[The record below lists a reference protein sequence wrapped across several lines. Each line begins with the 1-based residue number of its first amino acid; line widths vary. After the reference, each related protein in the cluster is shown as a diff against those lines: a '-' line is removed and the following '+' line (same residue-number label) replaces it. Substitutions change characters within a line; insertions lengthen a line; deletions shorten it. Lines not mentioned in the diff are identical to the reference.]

1 MAPEDM
7 NYWQKYPSI
16 QFAIPKRWAM
26 EVMEFSCSNLEQQV
40 KKHLLCQ
47 QSLKGLRTT
56 KDLAKVMRKS

>member
-16 QFAIPKRWAM
+16 QFVIPKSWAM
-26 EVMEFSCSNLEQQV
+26 GVMEFSGSNLEHQV
-40 KKHLLCQ
+40 KKHLFCQ
-47 QSLKGLRTT
+47 QLLKGLRTT